1 MLYNIKH
8 KIKSVIRQFREG
20 DANMSTQTSRVT
32 LAGEMLPAYNE
43 ILTPEALSFLK
54 ELHENFNGRRTRTFK
69 KRVEKQ
75 KRIDAGEF
83 PKFLEETKNIRE
95 GDWTIAQFRKI

>member
-1 MLYNIKH
+1 
-8 KIKSVIRQFREG
+8 
-20 DANMSTQTSRVT
+20 MSTQTSRVT

-54 ELHENFNGRRTRTFK
+54 ELHENFNERRMELLQ

-75 KRIDAGEF
+75 K
-83 PKFLEETKNIRE
+83 TN
-95 GDWTIAQFRKI
+95 